1 MASFFRLFG
10 KFVVLMI
17 SAMAGTCLQRL
28 SGALQAS
35 PQVLG
40 MRRFISER
48 NRPKRSF
55 SAEHP
60 DRERRT
66 DYFPIGLAE
75 STLGVD
81 LDKV

>member
-10 KFVVLMI
+10 KFAVLMI
-17 SAMAGTCLQRL
+17 SAIAGTCLQRL

-35 PQVLG
+35 P
-40 MRRFISER
+40 RFISER

-55 SAEHP
+55 SAEHL
-60 DRERRT
+60 DRERRS
-66 DYFPIGLAE
+66 DYSPIGLAE

-81 LDKV
+81 LLNKV